1 MGILPNHQVSSITL
15 PDLHLS
21 ILQEAW
27 RSFVSSL
34 RKTARRKPTRT
45 ELQANISKRLSKRT
59 IDGSLPPDAF
69 DNNNSLPAPSRAVAR
84 PTAEEAFQG
93 QTAKGDQAV

>member
-1 MGILPNHQVSSITL
+1 MIKIKLAFVSM
-15 PDLHLS
+15 
-21 ILQEAW
+21 QEAW

-34 RKTARRKPTRT
+34 KKTARRKPTRT

-69 DNNNSLPAPSRAVAR
+69 DNNNSLPAPSRGPTR
-84 PTAEEAFQG
+84 PTAAEVFQ
-93 QTAKGDQAV
+93 QQAIKGEQAV